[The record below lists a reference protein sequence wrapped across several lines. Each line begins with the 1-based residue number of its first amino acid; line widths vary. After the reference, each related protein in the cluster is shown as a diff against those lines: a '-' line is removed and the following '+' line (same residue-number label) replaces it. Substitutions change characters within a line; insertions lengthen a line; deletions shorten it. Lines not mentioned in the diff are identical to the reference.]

1 MDDFTDRQ
9 VRILRWMRTD
19 VAMHGEAPSLR
30 EIAAGVG
37 LSSPSS
43 VLYQL
48 QRLEALGA
56 VERRGRARR
65 RAWLTC

>member
-1 MDDFTDRQ
+1 
-9 VRILRWMRTD
+9 VRILRFIRSYAA
-19 VAMHGEAPSLR
+19 VNGEAPSLR

-48 QRLEALGA
+48 KRLEVLGA
-56 VERRGRARR
+56 VKRRDAASGRA
-65 RAWLTC
+65 WQTC

>member
-1 MDDFTDRQ
+1 MDDFTERQ
-9 VRILRWMRTD
+9 VRILRWMRTY
-19 VAMHGEAPSLR
+19 VAVNGEAPSLR

-48 QRLEALGA
+48 ERLEAVGA
-56 VERRGRARR
+56 VQRRGEARR
-65 RAWLTC
+65 RAWLAC